1 MTPEKL
7 RYAMTLMNDRTRAIA
22 DISRELG
29 GVPASTVYHYLY
41 GDGRLKEPGRRLL
54 EG

>member
-7 RYAMTLMNDRTRAIA
+7 RYAKILMTDRSRAIA

-41 GDGRLKEPGRRLL
+41 TDGRLKEPGRRLL
-54 EG
+54 DG